1 MPVVSDDA
9 GQPGP
14 AKVDVGIYATPEE
27 YLAKACELVHP
38 IDGELS
44 VSDWTKRAIFEVL
57 TTHPAAMSK
66 RRTDF
71 LKKVLERRAQLESDE
86 IALHKTMVPHV
97 RRVMKGKKLLLL
109 KSLLVEYGYDDPG
122 VMNELISGAPMTG
135 TQRVPPCAERRIKL
149 ASSTKEIL
157 EAEAKWRTQA
167 ILRRQTP
174 EEDKEIL
181 CSLGDKEVGMG
192 FLSGPYTAPQRRLRP
207 IWADPIGWL
216 TRGSCCVKAVKQ
228 NPASSTMPNH
238 PVSTTPTPRVRGCGY
253 RTLTTWLL
261 CACKLVACPRSRWS
275 VLLSVLAKS

>member
-1 MPVVSDDA
+1 MVSDDA
-9 GQPGP
+9 GQLHP

-57 TTHPAAMSK
+57 TTHLAAMSK

-86 IALHKTMVPHV
+86 IALHKTMVPRV
-97 RRVMKGKKLLLL
+97 RRVMKGKKL
-109 KSLLVEYGYDDPG
+109 
-122 VMNELISGAPMTG
+122 PMTG
-135 TQRVPPCAERRIKL
+135 TQRVPPYAERRIKP

-174 EEDKEIL
+174 EAL
-181 CSLGDKEVGMG
+181 RRTRSPRGGDGRAG
-192 FLSGPYTAPQRRLRP
+192 QIRL
-207 IWADPIGWL
+207 AG
-216 TRGSCCVKAVKQ
+216 
-228 NPASSTMPNH
+228 
-238 PVSTTPTPRVRGCGY
+238 
-253 RTLTTWLL
+253 
-261 CACKLVACPRSRWS
+261 
-275 VLLSVLAKS
+275 